1 MADDKNESR
10 NENEY
15 IGDVLKPKQRKYRK
29 REKIIAAVT
38 IVAFAILVVISSLL
52 MFQDAERAVDGNVEL
67 EYPIGDG
74 ENAAANAERFS
85 NTAKNGYFVFGD
97 SASNDNANNVN
108 SNITIDTQQVLP

>member
-38 IVAFAILVVISSLL
+38 IVAFAILASTRLVMARMRRQTLSGSQILRKMVISFS
-52 MFQDAERAVDGNVEL
+52 AIARA
-67 EYPIGDG
+67 
-74 ENAAANAERFS
+74 
-85 NTAKNGYFVFGD
+85 TTMQ
-97 SASNDNANNVN
+97 
-108 SNITIDTQQVLP
+108 IT